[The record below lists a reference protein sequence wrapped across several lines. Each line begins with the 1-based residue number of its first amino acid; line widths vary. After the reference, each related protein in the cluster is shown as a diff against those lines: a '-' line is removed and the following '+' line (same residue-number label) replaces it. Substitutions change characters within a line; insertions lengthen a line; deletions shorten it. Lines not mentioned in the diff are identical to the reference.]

1 MFLFDNLNQQ
11 MKLINTF
18 LLLLMV
24 ASVLTAQS
32 NAVLET
38 IPQKDLIAIG
48 SMTPHSTFQKLD
60 KERREEYNVASSMAS
75 LVLMMTQS
83 DITEAKTNSM
93 VAKFENPEATGLQ
106 VKENV
111 FFWIK
116 KAVDPD
122 ASPYSELP
130 PMYYQLVIPVLD
142 WSKLDLFMQ
151 ELFADKAGEFLQIG
165 NAKNVMHNGIL
176 INWNKKRLVICQS
189 SATSSFYEEDEVFE
203 ARREAILKKQ
213 ANALGNEYTKA
224 ESVMSDP
231 QFVEHLQKKADI
243 SVWVNYDALMDEAVF
258 NEVPREGRATV
269 EALVKKFS
277 GYKLGGHIRV
287 EQDEI
292 VIDYESYYSETTA
305 KIMRSA
311 NSKTGNKKLLKY
323 VDSENLIGMY
333 SMSFD
338 VENYTTTFN
347 EEIYSV
353 LNTTKEGKLVVD
365 MINIIDIFVDEE
377 EIYSLWNGDM
387 IVAVTGVD
395 IIEKE
400 YKRSSYD
407 DETGEYL
414 GRIKDTMKTPM
425 PIGLMGIAFDGDE
438 NIKKFIK
445 LGVDAGVISKRADGV
460 YAVGGSMDELG
471 REIFIIMNKGVLLF
485 TNDET
490 LADQRKGVARKKRIQ
505 KEDCKKATS
514 SMVYAFLDV
523 KKGTSIAQELEAELG
538 GELPNDLD
546 EWQKIERLELIVKPT
561 KGNSTE
567 AELHF
572 KFNEEGSSAI
582 EGLIELSQGVM
593 RNMMM
598 GGRGR
603 RGSGS
608 SEWDEFDEL
617 EELDPAEDTEEIKRL

>member
-18 LLLLMV
+18 LLLFMV
-24 ASVLTAQS
+24 ASMLTAQS

-60 KERREEYNVASSMAS
+60 KERREDYNVASSMAS

-93 VAKFENPEATGLQ
+93 VAKFENPETTGLQ

-122 ASPYSELP
+122 ASPYSDLP
-130 PMYYQLVIPVLD
+130 SMYYQLVIPVLD
-142 WSKLDLFMQ
+142 WGKLDLFMQ
-151 ELFADKAGEFLQIG
+151 ELFADKASEFLQIG

-176 INWNKKRLVICQS
+176 INWNKQRLVICQS

-203 ARREAILKKQ
+203 ARREALLKKQ

-243 SVWVNYDALMDEAVF
+243 SVWVNYDALLDEAAF

-287 EQDEI
+287 EQNEI
-292 VIDYESYYSETTA
+292 VIDYQSYYSETTGN
-305 KIMRSA
+305 IMRSA

-338 VENYTTTFN
+338 IENYVTTFN

-400 YKRSSYD
+400 YTRSSYD

-414 GRIKDTMKTPM
+414 GRVQDTMKTPM

-514 SMVYAFLDV
+514 NMVYAFLDV
-523 KKGTSIAQELEAELG
+523 KKGTSIAQELQAELG
-538 GELPNDLD
+538 GKLPSDLE
-546 EWQKIERLELIVKPT
+546 EWQKMERVELIVKPA
-561 KGNSTE
+561 KGNSSET
-567 AELHF
+567 ELHF
-572 KFNEEGSSAI
+572 KFNEESSSAI

-598 GGRGR
+598 GGFGR
-603 RGSGS
+603 SGSGS

-617 EELDPAEDTEEIKRL
+617 EESEPVEDTEDIKRL